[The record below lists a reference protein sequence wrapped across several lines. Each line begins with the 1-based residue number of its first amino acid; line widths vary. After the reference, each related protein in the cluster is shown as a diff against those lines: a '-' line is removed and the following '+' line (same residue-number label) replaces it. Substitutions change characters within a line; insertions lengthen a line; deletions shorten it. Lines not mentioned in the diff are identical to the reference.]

1 MDGGD
6 KPHFHTKIACIS
18 VLMQAMCCV
27 RGLPYSLQSSSQ
39 STVLLF
45 TRAD

>member
-18 VLMQAMCCV
+18 VLMQAMCSV
-27 RGLPYSLQSSSQ
+27 SLCLKSLNHDRLTSPIY
-39 STVLLF
+39 TF
-45 TRAD
+45 RY